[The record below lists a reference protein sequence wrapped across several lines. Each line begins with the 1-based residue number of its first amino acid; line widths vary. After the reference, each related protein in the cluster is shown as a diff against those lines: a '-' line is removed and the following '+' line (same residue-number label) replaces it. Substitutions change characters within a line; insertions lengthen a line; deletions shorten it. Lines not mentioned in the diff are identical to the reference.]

1 MAGIG
6 IKLQKIYEKKT
17 ILAYLTGFGYSA
29 VVTVAPMFVVIGTI
43 MLMSQLLGYENVG
56 YARRG
61 LFSGTLLYIFIF
73 SLLTAAPFNAVLSR
87 YMSDVIYE
95 ERYED
100 ILPCYDVGL
109 LLNILLAS
117 LLGIPFCAWEHLV
130 GHVNLIF
137 VFTGFCGY
145 IALVLVFYS
154 MLYLSICKDYQK
166 ISLYFLTGMA
176 AALACALF
184 FVKVCGRE
192 IVYSMLLSLTI
203 GFFLTAVLEYATVK
217 RYFKRNSNRYRRVFS
232 YFGRYWKLVVI
243 NFLYT
248 LGLYIHNF
256 VFWNT
261 DLQMRVADTFVF
273 APTYDLATCLAMF
286 TNLSSTIIFISRVE
300 MHFHERYKAY
310 SEAVIGGRWE
320 DINNAKNRMFRQLA
334 SELMNLVR
342 IQFIV
347 SVVLYLL
354 CVIFLPG
361 MGFSGLVMQIY
372 PCLAAGYFIL
382 FLLYAELIFL
392 YYFNDMTGALL
403 TAVCFCLG
411 TFFGTLFSKQLPDIW
426 YGAGLVMGSF
436 FGFTVGYFRLR
447 WVERHMDVHIFCQ
460 GELFKI
466 KRGRKPSAKSY
477 DRKEGIKA

>member
-1 MAGIG
+1 M
-6 IKLQKIYEKKT
+6 
-17 ILAYLTGFGYSA
+17 
-29 VVTVAPMFVVIGTI
+29 TVA
-43 MLMSQLLGYENVG
+43 
-56 YARRG
+56 
-61 LFSGTLLYIFIF
+61 
-73 SLLTAAPFNAVLSR
+73 
-87 YMSDVIYE
+87 
-95 ERYED
+95 
-100 ILPCYDVGL
+100 
-109 LLNILLAS
+109 
-117 LLGIPFCAWEHLV
+117 H
-130 GHVNLIF
+130 
-137 VFTGFCGY
+137 
-145 IALVLVFYS
+145 
-154 MLYLSICKDYQK
+154 
-166 ISLYFLTGMA
+166 
-176 AALACALF
+176 
-184 FVKVCGRE
+184 
-192 IVYSMLLSLTI
+192 
-203 GFFLTAVLEYATVK
+203 
-217 RYFKRNSNRYRRVFS
+217 
-232 YFGRYWKLVVI
+232 
-243 NFLYT
+243 
-248 LGLYIHNF
+248 
-256 VFWNT
+256 
-261 DLQMRVADTFVF
+261 TFVY
-273 APTYDLATCLAMF
+273 APAYDMATCLAMF

-372 PCLAAGYFIL
+372 
-382 FLLYAELIFL
+382 L

>member
-273 APTYDLATCLAMF
+273 APTYDLAS
-286 TNLSSTIIFISRVE
+286 LSGDVYE
-300 MHFHERYKAY
+300 
-310 SEAVIGGRWE
+310 
-320 DINNAKNRMFRQLA
+320 
-334 SELMNLVR
+334 
-342 IQFIV
+342 
-347 SVVLYLL
+347 SVVDHHFYHAGRDAFPHTLQGVFGSGYRRKMGRYQKYKRQNVPAALCGAYESGAHTVYHLDGSVSALRGGASAVRVLGKSDADLSLSCRRIFYIIYSVCRNYFSVLL
-354 CVIFLPG
+354 
-361 MGFSGLVMQIY
+361 
-372 PCLAAGYFIL
+372 
-382 FLLYAELIFL
+382 
-392 YYFNDMTGALL
+392 
-403 TAVCFCLG
+403 
-411 TFFGTLFSKQLPDIW
+411 
-426 YGAGLVMGSF
+426 
-436 FGFTVGYFRLR
+436 
-447 WVERHMDVHIFCQ
+447 
-460 GELFKI
+460 
-466 KRGRKPSAKSY
+466 
-477 DRKEGIKA
+477 